1 MRKLVAVV
9 IVILIA
15 TMIVQHSR
23 IKKLNKEVSVYMG
36 NTNAL
41 MSDIEKH
48 QIDSSRI
55 AHVVKGLQLTLGE
68 YEEYRAEDRQT
79 IKNLKLKI
87 KDIEATAKT
96 KLEIKDHIVAAL
108 EDTIIL
114 RDSMMVAAK
123 KVQSADKYTNF
134 TGIIVNDSLEAD
146 YHSIVELNQT
156 FYTTYKWKFLW
167 FKGPIKDVRQVI
179 ITPNKKVELKYSEYI
194 KIR

>member
-1 MRKLVAVV
+1 MKKITAFVLL
-9 IVILIA
+9 ILII
-15 TMIVQHSR
+15 TMIAQHSR
-23 IKKLNKEVSVYMG
+23 IKELNKEVNVYKG

-41 MSDIEKH
+41 MSDIEKF
-48 QIDSSRI
+48 QIDSSRT
-55 AHVVKGLQLTLGE
+55 AHVVKGLQFTLGE
-68 YEEYRAEDRQT
+68 YEEYRAEDLQT
-79 IKNLKLKI
+79 IKDLKLKV

-96 KLEIKDHIVAAL
+96 KLEIKDHILAAL
-108 EDTIIL
+108 EDTIVL

-123 KVQSADKYTNF
+123 KVQSTDEYTNF
-134 TGIIVNDSLEAD
+134 TGIIVNDSLKAD
-146 YHSIVELNQT
+146 YQTIVELDQA

>member
-1 MRKLVAVV
+1 MKKITAFVLL
-9 IVILIA
+9 ILII

-23 IKKLNKEVSVYMG
+23 IKELNKEVSVYKS

-41 MSDIEKH
+41 MSDIEKY
-48 QIDSSRI
+48 QIDSSRT

-68 YEEYRAEDRQT
+68 YKEYRAKDLRT
-79 IKNLKLKI
+79 IKDLKLKI
-87 KDIEATAKT
+87 KDIEAIAKT
-96 KLEIKDHIVAAL
+96 NLEIKDRIVTAL
-108 EDTIIL
+108 EDTIVL

-123 KVQSADKYTNF
+123 KVQSIDEYTNF

-146 YHSIVELNQT
+146 YRSVVELNQT